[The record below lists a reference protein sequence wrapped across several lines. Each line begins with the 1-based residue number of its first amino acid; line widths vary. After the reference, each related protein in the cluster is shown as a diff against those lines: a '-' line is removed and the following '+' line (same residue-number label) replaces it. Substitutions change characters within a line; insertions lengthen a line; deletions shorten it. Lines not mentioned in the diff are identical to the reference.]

1 MSDARVRAALQGYAG
16 ENVNACGDFS
26 AALREQLIQSLYG
39 DAGYQT
45 EAIQTQ
51 GLQGLMRAFDLLT
64 RLTGQQQ
71 ARASIRQRSFQPSKD
86 RSREARRDAR
96 EKQSLAQSPDLG

>member
-45 EAIQTQ
+45 EV
-51 GLQGLMRAFDLLT
+51 MRTFDLLT